1 MKISVVIPLYNKKD
15 SIVNTINTVLNQ
27 TVLPNEIIIVND
39 GSTDGSDKIVSKL
52 EHPLV
57 RLIYQNNSGVSVAR
71 NTGVDKAKHE
81 WIAFLD
87 ADDIWNVN
95 YLKEIKALAK
105 EYPNSNVLATAYLM
119 EDYKGK
125 QTPIKLNKIPFKNDT
140 GILTNY
146 FEVATCSHPPLWS
159 SAIVIKKE
167 ALLKING
174 FPLGIKSGEDLLTW
188 AKLAIKNEIAYNL
201 KALAV
206 FVQDSAHTYDN
217 KPNRIPEKVD
227 IVGQELYDLYKKNK
241 DVICLKEYISSWK
254 KMRASIYLRL
264 GLRYKSIKESL
275 EAIYYNPSNKL
286 VYAYLVL
293 TIVPNSVLNKILK
306 KNQK

>member
-15 SIVNTINTVLNQ
+15 SIVDTIKTVLNQ
-27 TVLPNEIIIVND
+27 TVLPDEIIIVND

-81 WIAFLD
+81 WVAFLD
-87 ADDIWNVN
+87 ADDIWNVD

-105 EYPNSNVLATAYLM
+105 KYPNSNVLATAYLM
-119 EDYKGK
+119 EDYKGN
-125 QTPIKLNKIPFKNDT
+125 QTPIKLNKISFKGDI

-146 FEVATCSHPPLWS
+146 FEVASCSHPPLWS

-167 ALLKING
+167 ALQEING

-227 IVGQELYDLYKKNK
+227 IVGQQLYDLYKKNK
-241 DVICLKEYISSWK
+241 DVTCLKEYISSWK

-264 GLRYKSIKESL
+264 GLRSKSIKESL
-275 EAIYYNPSNKL
+275 EAIYYNPSNKV
-286 VYAYLVL
+286 VYAYLIL

>member
-15 SIVNTINTVLNQ
+15 SIVDTIKTVLNQ
-27 TVLPNEIIIVND
+27 TVLPDEIVIVND

-52 EHPLV
+52 NHPLV
-57 RLIYQNNSGVSVAR
+57 RLIHQNNSGVSAAR

-81 WIAFLD
+81 WVAFLD
-87 ADDIWNVN
+87 ADDIWKVN

-119 EDYKGK
+119 EDYKGN
-125 QTPIKLNKIPFKNDT
+125 QTPIKLNKIPFKGDT

-146 FEVATCSHPPLWS
+146 FEVACYSHPPLWS

-167 ALLKING
+167 ALLEING

-188 AKLAIKNEIAYNL
+188 AKLAIKNQIAYNL
-201 KALAV
+201 NALAV
-206 FVQDSAHTYDN
+206 FVQDRAHTYDN

-227 IVGQELYDLYKKNK
+227 IVGQELCDLYKKNNN
-241 DVICLKEYISSWK
+241 VAFLKEYISSWK

-275 EAIYYNPSNKL
+275 EAIYYNPSNKV

-293 TIVPNSVLNKILK
+293 TIVPNVVLNKILK